1 MGDSMYNSKLTGERI
16 REARKVKN
24 LRQIDLAAEL
34 EISTPYLSSVERGA
48 KEPSLAMFKKMEKVL
63 NVKAI
68 YLIFGVTSDNCDNE
82 LCEITKDWP
91 EQELFALIKMAK
103 VIDEKIKKNY

>member
-1 MGDSMYNSKLTGERI
+1 MMYDPKLTGERI
-16 REARKVKN
+16 REARNAKN

-34 EISTPYLSSVERGA
+34 EISTPYLSSIERGA

-68 YLIFGVTSDNCDNE
+68 YLIFGVASDKCDNE